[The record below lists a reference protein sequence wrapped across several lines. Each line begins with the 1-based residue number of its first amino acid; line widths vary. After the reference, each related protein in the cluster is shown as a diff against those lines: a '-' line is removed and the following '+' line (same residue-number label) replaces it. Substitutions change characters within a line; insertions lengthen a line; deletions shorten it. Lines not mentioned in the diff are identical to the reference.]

1 LRKSKTALITG
12 ITGQDGAYLAEF
24 LLKKG
29 YTVFGTYRRV
39 SSPNF
44 WRLEHLGIKDK
55 VKLIS
60 MNFSNSKSISKTII
74 KSNPDEIYNFLAQS
88 SVSISFEQPIQ
99 TTNITGLGVTMLLE
113 EIRKSKKMI
122 KFYQAGSSEMYGNEK
137 SDIKNEKTSFNPISP
152 YAISKLYGF
161 WMTNLYR
168 EVYGIHATNGI
179 LFNHESPLRGLEFV
193 TRKISNGVA
202 RIALGLE
209 NNLELGNLA
218 AKRDWGY
225 APEYVEGMWK
235 MLQQKN
241 PDDYVLSTDETH
253 SILELANYACKIA
266 NISKSKIKT
275 KKSNF
280 RPYDIIKLKGDYS
293 KAERKLGW
301 KPKVKFK
308 KLVKIMVEEDLKR
321 WEGWLK
327 GERFPWDL
335 THKNSTN

>member
-1 LRKSKTALITG
+1 MRKSKTALITG

-55 VKLIS
+55 VKLIP
-60 MNFSNSKSISKTII
+60 MNFSNSKSISKTIA
-74 KSNPDEIYNFLAQS
+74 KSKPDEIYNFLAQS

-113 EIRKSKKMI
+113 EVRKSKKMI

-137 SDIKNEKTSFNPISP
+137 SIIKNEKTSFNPISP

-168 EVYGIHATNGI
+168 EAYGIHATNGI

-209 NNLELGNLA
+209 NNLELGNLN

-225 APEYVEGMWK
+225 APEFVEGMWK

-280 RPYDIIKLKGDYS
+280 RPYDIIKLKGEYS
-293 KAERKLGW
+293 KAEKKLGW

-335 THKNSTN
+335 SHRNSIN